1 MNIEQL
7 YYSADDP
14 RYSDLL
20 PAINYQNLN
29 AVLDVLKD
37 GAAYSKEQV
46 AALAGSSVPFLTA
59 NLAGA
64 LLREL
69 RDDGKVK
76 ELQVNG
82 GCYYKVG

>member
-1 MNIEQL
+1 MNIEHL
-7 YYSADDP
+7 YYSPDDP
-14 RYSDLL
+14 RYSNLL

-29 AVLDVLKD
+29 AVLDILKD

-46 AALAGSSVPFLTA
+46 AAMAGGSIPFLTV

-69 RDDGKVK
+69 RDDGKVTEVK
-76 ELQVNG
+76 ING
-82 GCYYKVG
+82 ASYYKVG